1 MSAPATHNVRRR
13 QSARGG
19 QRGAAAGAG
28 CLPGTRRRER
38 GAAFRRPLHFSFAPF
53 CAKVRP
59 SRGRRRARNGAAA
72 GRLLGGGHR
81 AECVRR
87 QPLEGKHLQGP
98 AAERAEGAPL
108 RRAASRAA
116 RASSS
121 ACGAGTDARA
131 ASRRGA
137 SQEAAHA
144 LHNTAEV
151 SGAFPALQ
159 DALVQP
165 RLLRH
170 KDKVRAR
177 PPRVRQARR
186 AAPSAPGAQ
195 TPSTAQ
201 EIRLLVG
208 CALGDML
215 RICAPEVPYESD
227 ETLKARA
234 PRERPA
240 RRAGAGCRASPD
252 SSLRCPSA
260 ARGRAGRVPPAHQ
273 LVAHAGG
280 ATQQPA
286 VRPRGAAA
294 ERGDQGA
301 ARRGGAR
308 LHFARACPLRG
319 SRARRTR
326 PPRRPRAQVKCFVP
340 MLDLRNGAPELVA
353 ELLRA
358 CLDAVTC
365 VAPHRCGALQCC
377 AHTHPPR
384 HASPAN
390 VAAVEMDMAKARG
403 PLRRLLPKALL
414 TSTLPRR
421 CWPT

>member
-1 MSAPATHNVRRR
+1 MSAPATHPQRAAEPKRARRT
-13 QSARGG
+13 ARARRWRRVSPGNTPK
-19 QRGAAAGAG
+19 GA
-28 CLPGTRRRER
+28 RRS
-38 GAAFRRPLHFSFAPF
+38 FPLHFSFAPF

-177 PPRVRQARR
+177 PPRVRQAMR
-186 AAPSAPGAQ
+186 AAPSAPRALK
-195 TPSTAQ
+195 PLA
-201 EIRLLVG
+201 LLRKSG
-208 CALGDML
+208 CW
-215 RICAPEVPYESD
+215 
-227 ETLKARA
+227 
-234 PRERPA
+234 
-240 RRAGAGCRASPD
+240 
-252 SSLRCPSA
+252 SA
-260 ARGRAGRVPPAHQ
+260 ARW
-273 LVAHAGG
+273 
-280 ATQQPA
+280 ATCSA
-286 VRPRGAAA
+286 F
-294 ERGDQGA
+294 
-301 ARRGGAR
+301 ARRKCR
-308 LHFARACPLRG
+308 T
-319 SRARRTR
+319 SRTR
-326 PPRRPRAQVKCFVP
+326 R
-340 MLDLRNGAPELVA
+340 
-353 ELLRA
+353 
-358 CLDAVTC
+358 
-365 VAPHRCGALQCC
+365 
-377 AHTHPPR
+377 
-384 HASPAN
+384 
-390 VAAVEMDMAKARG
+390 
-403 PLRRLLPKALL
+403 
-414 TSTLPRR
+414 
-421 CWPT
+421 